1 MRPQFSASTSNVRR
15 RFQTWV
21 KGQFFRYAPADVAA
35 WARSTISKWRKLQQR
50 RAEAD
55 GFADYEP
62 TLFGGPPSVAP
73 HFAFTVGTILDPFSE
88 SAWSSEFSLV
98 ALTPSNWRDELPK
111 CDFILA
117 ESAWEGSCGQWRYQ
131 LTGTSAPS
139 DDLRILLAAA
149 TDKQIPSV
157 FWNKEDPVH
166 YEEFRDTAKLFD
178 YIFTTDENS
187 LPRYQTEIGHNRVFV
202 LPFAA
207 QPRIHNPARRGTKED
222 VNPSGIAFA
231 GTYFRHKFQDRRAQM
246 DLLLG
251 AAANVAKGY
260 DVPFTI
266 FSRHA
271 GGDRKYQ
278 FPLKWS
284 KYVSGSLPYSQML
297 TAYRRF
303 ALFLNVNSVTTSPSM
318 CARRIFE
325 IVASGTAVISTPSA
339 AIRNF
344 FNADEVP
351 VVTDKDQAERAIRT
365 LVNSPMLRSR
375 MVHKAQRQIWER
387 HTYAHRA
394 ATILDTLKLLPPQTD
409 ESPLVSV
416 ICSTNKA
423 NQIGHVIE
431 QVAQQNYPNVELLLA
446 GHGVALD
453 SAVAD
458 AARDKG
464 VSRIELLQFDNDS
477 TLGLCLNELV
487 QKSSGKIVAK
497 FDDDDFYLP
506 NYLRDQVNILRAMDA
521 DLVGKA
527 SIYFHLNSNNALVK
541 RWAHREHTWYN
552 FVAGATLVGW
562 RDTFVGVPFPDRSRG
577 EDSVF
582 LKALEAKGL
591 RVYSA
596 DSFNYI
602 AVRRGSGHTW
612 DISDTDILA
621 YSEVETFGLNLTH
634 VEV

>member
-1 MRPQFSASTSNVRR
+1 MRPQLSASAGSVHR
-15 RFQTWV
+15 RFRTWA
-21 KGQFFRYAPADVAA
+21 KGQFFRYAPAEVSA
-35 WARSTISKWRKLQQR
+35 WARSTISKWRKLQR
-50 RAEAD
+50 RNAEAA
-55 GFADYEP
+55 GFPDYEP
-62 TLFGGPPSVAP
+62 ALFGAPTSIAP

-88 SAWSSEFSLV
+88 SAWSSEFNLV
-98 ALTPSNWRDELPK
+98 ALTPSNWRDALPK

-117 ESAWEGSCGQWRYQ
+117 ESAWEGSSGQWRYH
-131 LTGTSAPS
+131 LTGKSAPS
-139 DDLRILLAAA
+139 DDLQELLTAAA
-149 TDKQIPSV
+149 DAQIPSV

-166 YEEFRDTAKLFD
+166 YEDFQDTAKLFD

-187 LPRYQTEIGHNRVFV
+187 LPRYQSGVGHNRVFV

-207 QPRIHNPARRGTKED
+207 QPRIHNPARRGIQED
-222 VNPSGIAFA
+222 VNPAGIAFA
-231 GTYFRHKFQDRRAQM
+231 GTYFRHKFQDRRTQM

-278 FPLKWS
+278 FPSKWS
-284 KYVSGSLPYSQML
+284 KYVKGALSYPQML

-351 VVTDKDQAERAIRT
+351 VVSDKDQAERTIRA
-365 LVNSPMLRSR
+365 LVNSPNFRAR
-375 MVHKAQRQIWER
+375 MVHKAQRQIWEH
-387 HTYAHRA
+387 HTFAHRA
-394 ATILDTLKLLPPQTD
+394 TTILDTLKLLPPQTD
-409 ESPLVSV
+409 DVPLVSI
-416 ICSTNKA
+416 ICSTNKE
-423 NQIGHVIE
+423 NQVEHVIE
-431 QVAQQNYPNVELLLA
+431 QVAQQNYPNIELLLA

-453 SAVAD
+453 PALAD
-458 AARDKG
+458 IARDKG
-464 VSRIELLQFDNDS
+464 VSRIEILQLDS
-477 TLGLCLNELV
+477 DCTLGLCLNELV
-487 QKSSGKIVAK
+487 KKSSGKIVAK

-506 NYLRDQVNILRAMDA
+506 NYLRDQVNILRVMDA

-527 SIYFHLNSNNALVK
+527 SIYFHLSSNNALVK
-541 RWAHREHTWYN
+541 RWAHREHTWYS

-562 RDTFVGVPFPDRSRG
+562 RDTFVAVPFPDRSRG
-577 EDSVF
+577 EDSGF
-582 LKALEAKGL
+582 LKELEAKGMH
-591 RVYSA
+591 VYSA
-596 DSFNYI
+596 DSFNYLAI
-602 AVRRGSGHTW
+602 RRGSGHTW
-612 DISDTDILA
+612 NISDTDILA
-621 YSEVETFGLNLTH
+621 YSQVETFGLNLRH